1 MPRPSSRGGRSP
13 SVGFRKTLIIS
24 VVGLIAILVI
34 LRIAA
39 EVHLEYLW
47 YDSLLQPDTWL
58 TATGAKFFLGIV
70 FSLVF
75 FLACLSSLTVADR
88 VSRRQ
93 ELLGADEFILRYH
106 ELIGTRHRI
115 VRVVAALVLALAAG
129 LPAINQWDQW
139 LLFLNGSTVG
149 VTDPQFGYDLGFY
162 FFTLPFLEYVLTW
175 LFAALIT
182 IALATG
188 GVYYLNGSLRP
199 VAPERPGLERLRSR
213 RTCRCCW
220 RRSPW

>member
-1 MPRPSSRGGRSP
+1 MPRDMPRPSSRGGRSP

-24 VVGLIAILVI
+24 VVGLILNLVI

-93 ELLGADEFILRYH
+93 ELLGADEFMLRLEEITRGEAEFSAEVANQLLEMFIKKSTDMAELPERQVEILRLVSQGLTYRAIGDRLYLTERTVKYH
-106 ELIGTRHRI
+106 MGEILSRLHLKGRQEAEEYAR
-115 VRVVAALVLALAAG
+115 RRGLA
-129 LPAINQWDQW
+129 
-139 LLFLNGSTVG
+139 
-149 VTDPQFGYDLGFY
+149 
-162 FFTLPFLEYVLTW
+162 
-175 LFAALIT
+175 
-182 IALATG
+182 
-188 GVYYLNGSLRP
+188 
-199 VAPERPGLERLRSR
+199 
-213 RTCRCCW
+213 
-220 RRSPW
+220 